1 MRRWYWFRKLRE
13 VCQKAAD
20 FTDHLQPQ
28 NLVYFRLW
36 LLVLYDYITRQE
48 NRIMNNHELF
58 WKLTGDWGQEKTFWL
73 APHSARCDWLMRP
86 RPSINQIQ
94 TLKCDPY
101 NFSEHALSSVW
112 KRRGTSTV
120 RFFFQVILFN
130 SVKLLLFAISAFGN
144 RPEKHKILYFVLK
157 ILSCKLRSVRLNSQ
171 TSYSTFSVQIYQG
184 NDQDAFRDVPA
195 ANYKMLRA
203 ERNHWKRWVDLLLN
217 LTIYI

>member
-1 MRRWYWFRKLRE
+1 MNAWGEYNRLLVRTTWKKSFPFAKFYRDSLSGKSTAAWLIMRRWYWSRKLRE
-13 VCQKAAD
+13 VCQKGAD

-28 NLVYFRLW
+28 NLVYFRWW

-73 APHSARCDWLMRP
+73 VPHSARCDWLMRP

-112 KRRGTSTV
+112 KRRGTSIV
-120 RFFFQVILFN
+120 RFSFQVILFN
-130 SVKLLLFAISAFGN
+130 SVKLLLFAIQ
-144 RPEKHKILYFVLK
+144 
-157 ILSCKLRSVRLNSQ
+157 SVR
-171 TSYSTFSVQIYQG
+171 
-184 NDQDAFRDVPA
+184 
-195 ANYKMLRA
+195 K
-203 ERNHWKRWVDLLLN
+203 
-217 LTIYI
+217 